1 MQMLYTA
8 TEGIL
13 EHSLLSVH
21 LSQLSKLQRFPK
33 ECRQLDTSFSLCLMF
48 SSLMIDLAELEKDRK
63 VDEVKLPSHLN
74 FEGRG
79 GTGGRIR

>member
-33 ECRQLDTSFSLCLMF
+33 ECRQLDTSFSFLSDVF
-48 SSLMIDLAELEKDRK
+48 QPDDR
-63 VDEVKLPSHLN
+63 L
-74 FEGRG
+74 G
-79 GTGGRIR
+79 GTGEGPEGRRGKAALSPQLWGGVAHFR